1 MGHQQNSGDPAWEMA
16 KSFFVLFLSV
26 VFGLFLISQLLTRM
40 LFRHVLNPLL
50 DGLLDREDGMV
61 VLLAAA
67 LWSLVAGLLLFPLA
81 LSQDAF
87 GPAAQ
92 DLLGLWLGTTLG
104 GALWGTAVGVWILG
118 AWWQEA
124 EEQMPV
130 GYDVVQ
136 LLDVPLDIRQPAT
149 RRSHG
154 PDGTTVTMPEDAE
167 LERLILG
174 NGPWS

>member
-1 MGHQQNSGDPAWEMA
+1 MSQHQREEDQLWSAV
-16 KSFFVLFLSV
+16 KLVLLIIAAFI
-26 VFGLFLISQLLTRM
+26 FGLLLLSQLATRT